1 METKKAVDWKKLF
14 LCFAIACAFV
24 ALLVLYLELRT
35 PKVPKIEDVSSEE
48 AAIVDDGLWGA
59 CQGAELAYSAFI
71 SMTNAGY
78 DSDIEAYDFA
88 KDTYSSLI
96 IYLGDAQ
103 DVECQYAPLYQGA
116 AEDYIAQMAMVV
128 DSAMDYINDNSVEN
142 LSTYKR
148 RGEDVS
154 EKKQE
159 LEARRGAF
167 VDYFG
172 LVK

>member
-1 METKKAVDWKKLF
+1 METKKSVDWKKLF
-14 LCFAIACAFV
+14 LCISVTCALAAV
-24 ALLVLYLELRT
+24 LLAYFELRT
-35 PKVPKIEDVSSEE
+35 PKVPKIEDMSSEE

-59 CQGAELAYSAFI
+59 CQGAELAYSSFM

-78 DSDIEAYDFA
+78 DSDVEAYDFA

-103 DVECQYAPLYQGA
+103 DVDCQYAPLYQGA
-116 AEDYIAQMAMVV
+116 AEDYISQMAIVV
-128 DSAMDYINDNSVEN
+128 DSAMDYINDSSAEN

-148 RGEDVS
+148 RGEGVS

-159 LEARRGAF
+159 LETRRGAF

-172 LVK
+172 LVE